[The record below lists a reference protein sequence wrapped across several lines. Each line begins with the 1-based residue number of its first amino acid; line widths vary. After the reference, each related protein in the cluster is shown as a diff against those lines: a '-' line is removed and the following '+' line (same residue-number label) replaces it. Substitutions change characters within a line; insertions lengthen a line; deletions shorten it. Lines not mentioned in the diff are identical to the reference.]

1 MQILAACETADSMLE
16 RKVIFLL
23 NSSALENRILT
34 ILKIVSSIVKFI
46 LPNPVYKKEVG
57 NEY

>member
-23 NSSALENRILT
+23 NFSVLKNSIIT
-34 ILKIVSSIVKFI
+34 ILKIVSSMVKFI
-46 LPNPVYKKEVG
+46 LPNPVHKKEVV